1 MIRFSCKAAN
11 DASIGE
17 YTFKNAQALEELKVK
32 YGIETQFFSTEI
44 LKRVG
49 VIADEIV
56 DDFGNADPLT
66 RRIADSY
73 FKTRNQMRYWTEMS
87 EGRYI
92 AAREAALG
100 R

>member
-1 MIRFSCKAAN
+1 MVRFSCKSAN

-17 YTFKNAQALEELKVK
+17 YTFKNAQALEELKTK
-32 YGIETQFFSTEI
+32 FGIEPQFFSTEI

-49 VIADEIV
+49 EIADEVV

-66 RRIADSY
+66 RKIADSY
-73 FKTRNQMRYWTEMS
+73 FKTRNQMRFWTQMS

-92 AAREAALG
+92 AAREAALDK
-100 R
+100 